1 MSELII
7 KGQKAKE
14 ASYVLMNATT
24 TKKNNALLK
33 MAEILLKSSKE
44 ILEAN
49 KKDLENAIEKGTPKA
64 MLDRLALD
72 ESRIQGMA
80 DGLKDVVSLPD
91 PIGEV
96 TRMWKRPNGLQIGKQ
111 RVPLGVI
118 GIIYEARPNVTCDAA
133 GLCLKSG
140 NVVILRGGKEA
151 INSNIAIVKAL
162 REGVKEAGLL
172 EDVIQLV
179 ENTDREVATEMM
191 RLNQYIDVLIPRG
204 GAGLIQSVVQNATVP
219 VIETGTGNCH
229 VYVDCDADLEMAKNI
244 VINAKT
250 SRPSVCNAE
259 EKLLVNEKIA
269 KEFLPM
275 MFEALKEKEVEVR
288 GDKKV
293 LITPI
298 SAEDLADIKIGDIV
312 WLDGD
317 LMTCRDVAHRRL
329 VEYGRE
335 LPYDIRNKA
344 IFHAGP
350 IVRKIEGTE
359 DDYEM
364 VSVGPTT
371 SMRMEKF
378 EYEFTKLTGVRVIV
392 GKGGMGPNTE
402 RACKEFGAIHCVF
415 PAGCAVVAATEV
427 EKIVE
432 HHWDELGMPETLW
445 CNKVKEFGPLIVSI
459 DAQGRNLFEENKVVF
474 NERKEAAKQAI
485 YPEVKFIK

>member
-14 ASYVLMNATT
+14 ASYILMNATT
-24 TKKNNALLK
+24 TEKNNALLK
-33 MAEILLKSSKE
+33 MAEILLKSSKG

-293 LITPI
+293 LDIINGATEIQDDEWGKEYLDYIIGVKIVKDVDEAINHINKYGTGHSEAIITNNYEN
-298 SAEDLADIKIGDIV
+298 SQKFLQRVDAAAV
-312 WLDGD
+312 YVNASTRFTDG
-317 LMTCRDVAHRRL
+317 
-329 VEYGRE
+329 
-335 LPYDIRNKA
+335 
-344 IFHAGP
+344 
-350 IVRKIEGTE
+350 
-359 DDYEM
+359 
-364 VSVGPTT
+364 S
-371 SMRMEKF
+371 
-378 EYEFTKLTGVRVIV
+378 
-392 GKGGMGPNTE
+392 
-402 RACKEFGAIHCVF
+402 EFGFGAEIGISTQKLHARG
-415 PAGCAVVAATEV
+415 PMGLN
-427 EKIVE
+427 
-432 HHWDELGMPETLW
+432 ELTT
-445 CNKVKEFGPLIVSI
+445 NKYI
-459 DAQGRNLFEENKVVF
+459 
-474 NERKEAAKQAI
+474 I
-485 YPEVKFIK
+485 YGNGQIR